1 MFHYKR
7 EYMVNQKNIL
17 PRVLPFAIYILF
29 LALSDYLPQLSNRL
43 SMDALSVNAK
53 WLYTLRVMLVFASLV
68 YFWQGYIELKVRPV
82 AKEILFA
89 ILAGLLVF
97 LAWVLPYPAWAGV
110 NSHSQAAGMSQDVLW
125 LSSRLVGAAIIVPVM
140 EELFWRSLIMRW
152 IDDKNFLTF
161 SPSNVSLLA
170 LVFSSGVFASA
181 HHLWLAGLFAG
192 LVYGALYILYK
203 NLWVPI
209 VAHAVTN
216 GVLGVWVM
224 STGHW
229 QYW

>member
-1 MFHYKR
+1 
-7 EYMVNQKNIL
+7 MVNQNNIL

-29 LALSDYLPQLSNRL
+29 LALSDYLSPLSNIL
-43 SMDALSVNAK
+43 SLGSLTIDTK
-53 WLYTLRVMLVFASLV
+53 WLYTLRVVLVLSVLLFFFRS
-68 YFWQGYIELKVRPV
+68 YSELKVVPA
-82 AKEILFA
+82 AKTFLVA

-97 LAWVLPYPAWAGV
+97 MAWILPYPAWAGV
-110 NSHSQAAGMSQDVLW
+110 NNHAQ
-125 LSSRLVGAAIIVPVM
+125 LSSAGQDAVWMASRLIGAAIIVPVM
-140 EELFWRSLIMRW
+140 EELFWRSLVMRW
-152 IDDKNFLTF
+152 VDDKNFLYF
-161 SPSNVSLLA
+161 SPSNVSVLA
-170 LVFSSGVFASA
+170 LMISSGVFASA

-192 LVYGALYILYK
+192 IIYGALYIKYK

-224 STGHW
+224 CTGNW

>member
-1 MFHYKR
+1 
-7 EYMVNQKNIL
+7 MVNQNNIL

-29 LALSDYLPQLSNRL
+29 LALSDYLSPLSNIL
-43 SMDALSVNAK
+43 SLGSLTIDTK
-53 WLYTLRVMLVFASLV
+53 WLYTLRVVLVLSVLLFFFRS
-68 YFWQGYIELKVRPV
+68 YSELKVVPA
-82 AKEILFA
+82 AKTFLVA

-97 LAWVLPYPAWAGV
+97 MAWILPYPAWAGV
-110 NSHSQAAGMSQDVLW
+110 NNHAQ
-125 LSSRLVGAAIIVPVM
+125 LSSAGQDAVWMASRLIGAAIIVPVM
-140 EELFWRSLIMRW
+140 EELFWRSLVMRW
-152 IDDKNFLTF
+152 IDDKNFLNF
-161 SPSNVSLLA
+161 SPSNVSVLA
-170 LVFSSGVFASA
+170 LMISSGVFASA

-192 LVYGALYILYK
+192 IIYGALYIKYK

-224 STGHW
+224 CTGNW